1 MSVIKEMIMFAAG
14 LMMTVFVC
22 GISFRIYD
30 RAEVL
35 GEKVIEREEQ
45 NIADIMEYELTR
57 YDDDSINGSQAISY
71 IRRAYAEYGVNIEV
85 KTENAEFVVDGNN
98 LNEIRRVG
106 SPNYINP
113 SGNYSVNVDFD
124 ENDTVKQI
132 NIIQK

>member
-71 IRRAYAEYGVNIEV
+71 IRRAYAEYGVNIDRV
-85 KTENAEFVVDGNN
+85 KEDFHLAVSTWQ
-98 LNEIRRVG
+98 
-106 SPNYINP
+106 P
-113 SGNYSVNVDFD
+113 SGS
-124 ENDTVKQI
+124 
-132 NIIQK
+132 